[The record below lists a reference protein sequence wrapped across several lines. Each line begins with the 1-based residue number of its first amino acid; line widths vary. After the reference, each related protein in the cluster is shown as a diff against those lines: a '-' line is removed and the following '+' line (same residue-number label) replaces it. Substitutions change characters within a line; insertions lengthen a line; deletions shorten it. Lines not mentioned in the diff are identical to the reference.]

1 MTQVDLFAQ
10 DSLFRTKGYILHDAI
25 IGDSF
30 LVELTSSSDFTNLT
44 PILNEIGGRW
54 GARPPVA
61 DGFNPYDYY
70 KSQIY
75 DKVCVLAVAKGHHL
89 YSWIDNSDSLK
100 NYTGTDY
107 EVMVTKDF
115 KRLYLEEYERV
126 AKLTQK
132 FKILKSPYFI
142 LKEG

>member
-1 MTQVDLFAQ
+1 MTQIDLFAE

-30 LVELTSSSDFTNLT
+30 LVELTSSSDFTNLA
-44 PILNEIGGRW
+44 PLLNEIGGNW
-54 GARPPVA
+54 GTHLA

-70 KSQIY
+70 ESQIH
-75 DKVCVLAVAKGHHL
+75 DELCVLAVAKGHKL
-89 YSWIDNSDSLK
+89 YAWIDKSDSVK
-100 NYTGTDY
+100 NYAGTDY
-107 EVMVTKDF
+107 ELMLTKDF

-126 AKLTQK
+126 ARLTQK
-132 FKILKSPYFI
+132 PKILKSPYFI

>member
-1 MTQVDLFAQ
+1 MTPIDLFAQ

-30 LVELTSSSDFTNLT
+30 LVELTSSSDFTNLA
-44 PILNEIGGRW
+44 PLLNEIGGKW
-54 GARPPVA
+54 GATVN

-70 KSQIY
+70 ESRIY
-75 DKVCVLAVAKGHHL
+75 DEVCVLAVAKGHHL
-89 YSWIDNSDSLK
+89 YSWIDKSDSLK

-107 EVMVTKDF
+107 EVMLTKDF

-126 AKLTQK
+126 AKLAQK
-132 FKILKSPYFI
+132 FKILKSPYFT